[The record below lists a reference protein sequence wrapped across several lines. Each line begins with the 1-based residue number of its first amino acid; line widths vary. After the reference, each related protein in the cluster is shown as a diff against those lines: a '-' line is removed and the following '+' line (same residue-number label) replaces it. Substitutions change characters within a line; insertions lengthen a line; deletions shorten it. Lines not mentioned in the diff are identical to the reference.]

1 MLARSIFE
9 NEFYLYRLARDGSAF
24 VREMVADEVYYR
36 GALGE
41 TMFKEEQA
49 REAMGEERR
58 ARMRAFIKG
67 LRQESS
73 NAKPLKPKDAIS
85 GTDVSA
91 AYAYYQEL
99 SFDAGHPSITAL
111 NRYVVETTE
120 NEIVGL
126 SLGLGLRTGRRWT
139 RLFWPRW
146 RCSASA
152 FQRIKRST
160 GRLAASGS
168 KNWLQSIMR
177 SRRERSQGA
186 IFGCGGCL
194 EIHRPPLSVLGVGP
208 RPPHTNYLTTHDYL
222 TKHDFYEVIGCRDLS
237 PEREQKGKAR
247 HDSPPRLFP
256 VKHSNLR
263 RRSKCAPRSPAQS
276 RSSRSFRKMPRR
288 RMPS

>member
-126 SLGLGLRTGRRWT
+126 SLR
-139 RLFWPRW
+139 P
-146 RCSASA
+146 
-152 FQRIKRST
+152 RIKDGEAMDT
-160 GRLAASGS
+160 AFLAAVA
-168 KNWLQSIMR
+168 L
-177 SRRERSQGA
+177 
-186 IFGCGGCL
+186 
-194 EIHRPPLSVLGVGP
+194 LGVCISANKAFDG
-208 RPPHTNYLTTHDYL
+208 TTGGKRLEELVAEY
-222 TKHDFYEVIGCRDLS
+222 YEIATRTFPGRDLRVWRVS
-237 PEREQKGKAR
+237 
-247 HDSPPRLFP
+247 
-256 VKHSNLR
+256 
-263 RRSKCAPRSPAQS
+263 
-276 RSSRSFRKMPRR
+276 
-288 RMPS
+288 